1 VADVAKGCGD
11 QRPLDDLHLG
21 TARPGR
27 PGLMP
32 GLSSGETAELATAKR
47 RIGELETEL
56 RAMRRAVKLMA
67 RGGAPK
73 EVEAV
78 KVMAAEDIPVQ
89 RALRVLDV
97 AVSGYYDWRSR
108 SPPARD
114 PARLAH

>member
-1 VADVAKGCGD
+1 MIY
-11 QRPLDDLHLG
+11 
-21 TARPGR
+21 TWGR
-27 PGLMP
+27 QDRVDRGLMP

-56 RAMRRAVKLMA
+56 RAMRRAVELMA

-78 KVMAAEDIPVQ
+78 KVMAAEDIPAQ
-89 RALRVLDV
+89 LALRVLDV
-97 AVSGYYDWRSR
+97 AVSGYYEWQSR

-114 PARLAH
+114 PARLAY